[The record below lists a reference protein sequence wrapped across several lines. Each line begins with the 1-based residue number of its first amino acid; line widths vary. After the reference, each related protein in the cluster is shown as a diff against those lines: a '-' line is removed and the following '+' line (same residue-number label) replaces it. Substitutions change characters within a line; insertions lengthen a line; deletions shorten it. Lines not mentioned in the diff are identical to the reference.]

1 MTSTIL
7 RGSWTDQHCRACLTR
22 CGSAAR
28 RVFCLGQTSFG
39 KSSSNLWK
47 VDGAITKKVRQGILL
62 SNCDRPAICFSFLM
76 CAF

>member
-7 RGSWTDQHCRACLTR
+7 RGSWTHHHCRACLTR

-28 RVFCLGQTSFG
+28 RVFCFAQTSFG
-39 KSSSNLWK
+39 DSSSSLWK
-47 VDGAITKKVRQGILL
+47 LDGSITKKLREGILL
-62 SNCDRPAICFSFLM
+62 SNFDRLAICFSFLM